1 MPLRGAGSS
10 LHEPPECVGGE
21 SDGEKRENLNPA
33 GWRAIS
39 AKEPAV
45 SACAGA
51 RPLELRDVGEGT
63 PHCFNRGRE
72 AVGGRGLQI
81 VDVLARNWGVESRA
95 GGRGKSTWFIVSG

>member
-1 MPLRGAGSS
+1 
-10 LHEPPECVGGE
+10 
-21 SDGEKRENLNPA
+21 
-33 GWRAIS
+33 
-39 AKEPAV
+39 
-45 SACAGA
+45 
-51 RPLELRDVGEGT
+51 LELRDVGEGT